1 MRKEVEES
9 WGLKQICLLQRMP
22 AWITTAF
29 HLAVETDALQLAM
42 KDGTFQLAVVG
53 DIVLVP

>member
-1 MRKEVEES
+1 
-9 WGLKQICLLQRMP
+9 MP

-29 HLAVETDALQLAM
+29 HLAAETDALQLAM
-42 KDGTFQLAVVG
+42 KEGTFQLAVVG